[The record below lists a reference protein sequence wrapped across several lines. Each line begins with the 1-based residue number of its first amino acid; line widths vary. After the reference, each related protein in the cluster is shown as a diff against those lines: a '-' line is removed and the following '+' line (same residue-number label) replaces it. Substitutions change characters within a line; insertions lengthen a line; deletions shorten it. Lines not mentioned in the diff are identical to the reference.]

1 MPSKTKNANNASNQS
16 LPMLLNLFFFGLAA
30 VEISQGVAVSQ
41 TAVCDEIGGSG
52 GSREVG
58 VEPPQYA
65 VVVGNCVRHC
75 LYVGLLLGDRHSLLL
90 VLLKRR

>member
-1 MPSKTKNANNASNQS
+1 
-16 LPMLLNLFFFGLAA
+16 MLLNLFFFGLAA
-30 VEISQGVAVSQ
+30 IEISQGVAVSQ
-41 TAVCDEIGGSG
+41 TAVCDEVGGSG

-58 VEPPQYA
+58 MEPPQYA
-65 VVVGNCVRHC
+65 VVVRYRVRHC